1 METLSNS
8 GTNGKISLADYSEL
22 TNLYQSRGKQSSL
35 IGRLFLDGENFY
47 YSLPILYSYIYAL
60 APRSTLVTL
69 SFSSFLPGIQEH
81 VLKLRKI
88 SNEVFQLL
96 VKLRRPSDPLGTRF
110 NTICHG
116 DMWMGNLMF
125 KDDVSECVIIDFHSA
140 QFLSPATDLA
150 HLLLTSTS
158 RAYRQEVSALLCRE
172 CTIAQLS
179 LHTLLLEIFQ
189 KINRLRGLQNN
200 SHLTISS
207 AHYPHFPEPTLSEH
221 EFMVHFMF
229 QKWDEVVEIYY
240 DTFNRTLAE
249 FGLILRHL
257 GTTYQDFLYEVKRA
271 LRGQFLCVAFIIPIG
286 ESE

>member
-1 METLSNS
+1 M
-8 GTNGKISLADYSEL
+8 ADYSEL

-125 KDDVSECVIIDFHSA
+125 KDGDDSNKECVIIDFHSA

-158 RAYRQEVSALLCRE
+158 RAYRQEVSA
-172 CTIAQLS
+172 S
-179 LHTLLLEIFQ
+179 LTTE
-189 KINRLRGLQNN
+189 
-200 SHLTISS
+200 
-207 AHYPHFPEPTLSEH
+207 A
-221 EFMVHFMF
+221 
-229 QKWDEVVEIYY
+229 
-240 DTFNRTLAE
+240 
-249 FGLILRHL
+249 IL
-257 GTTYQDFLYEVKRA
+257 FA
-271 LRGQFLCVAFIIPIG
+271 
-286 ESE
+286 